1 MSIDLTPADQDAVRA
16 LNRLR
21 NNQDFVSFQKWLD
34 VRLRS
39 LRKQNDMLTGDQLK
53 WSQGQCQALQK
64 VLDSQEIAVKI
75 LKNAR

>member
-1 MSIDLTPADQDAVRA
+1 MSIDLTPADQDAVRS
-16 LNRLR
+16 LNRLK
-21 NNQDFVSFQKWLD
+21 NNPDFTAFQEWLIEQ
-34 VRLRS
+34 LWK